1 MIISDPSPPR
11 DIIWWALHWLCV
23 VHKSTNNQ
31 FWQILSGNG
40 WIAFLLPNIDICHS
54 TRSIIDTNNNTV
66 MMSTRNVSDLHL
78 FYLSLPPSHEI
89 LSPPLF
95 VYYTYPAAPSVY
107 GLHDDEW
114 KTQVI
119 VTTFTAFRGRSAVGG
134 TGALQSSPEEP
145 PATVSRCIFC
155 TWLSLPLSV
164 FHCHVHALLPYWQR
178 EGPTTDQMK
187 SILMGIDNNWAATT
201 RRWCRLSTGDNQ
213 ASGQCL
219 NKTISFIEINSSPPP
234 PPSSSPW
241 YIYWR
246 PFTEIRIS
254 RYQSY

>member
-1 MIISDPSPPR
+1 MDGKPFFSPILTSAIPR
-11 DIIWWALHWLCV
+11 DRSSILIILLYVHSECEWSPFVLFISSTFAWNSIAAAVCV
-23 VHKSTNNQ
+23 LY
-31 FWQILSGNG
+31 LSG
-40 WIAFLLPNIDICHS
+40 S
-54 TRSIIDTNNNTV
+54 TLRLRFTRRRVENSSDRDNFHRFSRSVGSRRHRCSAIV
-66 MMSTRNVSDLHL
+66 TRRTTSNCLKVYILYLTISPSVS
-78 FYLSLPPSHEI
+78 LSLPCPCTAPI
-89 LSPPLF
+89 L
-95 VYYTYPAAPSVY
+95 A
-107 GLHDDEW
+107 E
-114 KTQVI
+114 
-119 VTTFTAFRGRSAVGG
+119 GG
-134 TGALQSSPEEP
+134 TDDD
-145 PATVSRCIFC
+145 
-155 TWLSLPLSV
+155 
-164 FHCHVHALLPYWQR
+164 
-178 EGPTTDQMK
+178 DQMK